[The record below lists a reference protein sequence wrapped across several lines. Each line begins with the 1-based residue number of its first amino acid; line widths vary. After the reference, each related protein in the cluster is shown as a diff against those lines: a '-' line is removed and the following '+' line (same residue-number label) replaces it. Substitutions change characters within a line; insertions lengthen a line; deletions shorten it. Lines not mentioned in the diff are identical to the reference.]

1 MFFVLQKT
9 RRCSTWEVSCAAS
22 SARWWWAAGWTPG
35 VRARAPALDRPP
47 GGPAQPTGARA
58 CSSWSVGLRPA
69 ASELLLHK
77 IPFAFSAADQWARH
91 WISIARPLIRS
102 GAGLF
107 SKSMCRINATR
118 TGHGCASR
126 EPHAHACLPTA
137 WSLLFTPENSFV
149 KCYYLILFYLLS
161 TNLKIS

>member
-69 ASELLLHK
+69 ASELLLHTK
-77 IPFAFSAADQWARH
+77 FPLLFLPP
-91 WISIARPLIRS
+91 IS
-102 GAGLF
+102 
-107 SKSMCRINATR
+107 
-118 TGHGCASR
+118 GHGTGSRSRDRWSDQVQDYFQSPCAESMRRGPVMAAPRESR
-126 EPHAHACLPTA
+126 MHMLACLPPGRYY
-137 WSLLFTPENSFV
+137 SHQRILL
-149 KCYYLILFYLLS
+149 
-161 TNLKIS
+161 